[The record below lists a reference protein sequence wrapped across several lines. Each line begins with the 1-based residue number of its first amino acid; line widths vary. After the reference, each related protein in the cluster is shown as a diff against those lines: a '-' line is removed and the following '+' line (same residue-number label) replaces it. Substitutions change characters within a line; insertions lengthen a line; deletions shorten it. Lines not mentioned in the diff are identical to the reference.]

1 VPAPRS
7 RRAEGPGI
15 ETEDRRGLIRDGG
28 CAKLPLES
36 RLKGGT
42 VVTPVAVVTGASRGI
57 GKQLSVDL
65 AGAGYDVVCA
75 ARSTESA
82 PSRLPGSVD
91 QTAERVGQRGRR
103 GLAVALDV
111 RDEKAVAALAD
122 RVLSEFGRCDL
133 LINNAAVAA
142 PLPAL
147 EDTTRR
153 WRLGVDVNVNGPF
166 YMMYYFCPRMPAGEG
181 RVINISSGAA
191 VTPQFGRPN
200 YTATKR
206 ALEGLTEAL
215 AFELRGRVAV
225 NAVRLDLP
233 VWSEGFAATLPE
245 DTDLPFEDPVIMTDA
260 ILWLARQPIDYTG
273 QVLDVTDLRKR
284 GVVRPFAP
292 YHAR

>member
-1 VPAPRS
+1 MAT
-7 RRAEGPGI
+7 A
-15 ETEDRRGLIRDGG
+15 
-28 CAKLPLES
+28 
-36 RLKGGT
+36 
-42 VVTPVAVVTGASRGI
+42 VAVVTGASRGI
-57 GKQLSVDL
+57 GKQLAVDL
-65 AGAGYDVVCA
+65 ARAGYDVVCA

-91 QTAERVGQRGRR
+91 ATADLVRQVGRR

-111 RDEKAVAALAD
+111 RDEKAVEELAE
-122 RVLSEFGRCDL
+122 RVLGELGRCDL

-147 EDTTRR
+147 QDTTRR
-153 WRLGVDVNVNGPF
+153 WRLGVDVNLNGPF
-166 YMMYYFCPRMPAGEG
+166 YMMYYFCPRMRAGDG

-206 ALEGLTEAL
+206 ALEGLTEGL
-215 AFELRGRVAV
+215 AYELRGRVAS

-233 VWSEGFAATLPE
+233 VWSEGFAVTLPE
-245 DTDLPFEDPVIMTDA
+245 DADLPFEDPVIMSDA
-260 ILWLARQPIDYTG
+260 ILWLARQPIEYTG
-273 QVLDVTDLRKR
+273 HVLDVTDLRQR

-292 YHAR
+292 YQAR